1 MDADE
6 PVTPVDAGGIRRMVA
21 RSSLQVRLA
30 ALSALLAAMVMI
42 VTFSVLSVQV
52 RQNTQQLFARE
63 LIHNGRTLVALQHE
77 SRRQLVLTASLIAE
91 SPTLHSAIS
100 TYRSEQL
107 SGSATGDILTNTV
120 QNEVRRLGANLRLST
135 TMRGTELASL
145 PAVRNALD
153 ASLVTNADEPYLD
166 GLEVDGHYF
175 GVGVAPL
182 IVDGFT
188 IGTIVVGE
196 PVDSSL
202 VTTLKRDFDGEI
214 VVSAGERIISATLP
228 DSIAS
233 IAAREPGNAERAL
246 ALGPEEYLAAIV
258 PIGKTQRGTPLRITL
273 LQPLTPTVKLLR
285 DALLRDFLIY
295 GLAAVILAGLGA
307 AALTRSVLR
316 PLRAFIQF
324 MGRGAERERLDES
337 FDATGA
343 AREIRALNESFNQ
356 LMAALSG
363 KRVELERRGS
373 ELAAATEVLTD
384 EVRERERVE
393 RALRDSEAQL
403 RQSQKLEAIG
413 TLAGGIAHDFNNMLT
428 VISGFT
434 QLAMSSLG
442 QEHPVTADLKQV
454 SDAARS
460 AATLTHQLLAFS
472 RKQVMQPRV
481 LDLEMIVS
489 NMEGMLRRLIGSRI
503 TLEVSHDGAPARVK
517 ADPGQLEQVL
527 LNLTVNARD
536 AMPDGGELHIV
547 TGHRSAASG
556 ANQVML
562 QVRDTGIGMSEEVR
576 DRIFEPFFTTK
587 EVGKGTGLGLATVYG
602 IVAQSGGSI
611 EVDSAPGRGT
621 TFTVALPPI
630 AESVTHT
637 PVDSMAA
644 VLPRGA
650 ESILIVDDEEA
661 VLDLARR
668 TLESCGYS
676 VRVARNG
683 VEALTMARGPERID
697 AIVTDVIMPNLSGP
711 QIVERCLVR
720 HPEARVVYITGYFD
734 DEIVRLEVDEEVR
747 LVRKPFTPAELAR
760 TVRSALD
767 SPRTSA
773 TFHGS

>member
-1 MDADE
+1 L
-6 PVTPVDAGGIRRMVA
+6 PVPHYQVQRIVVA
-21 RSSLQVRLA
+21 RGQA
-30 ALSALLAAMVMI
+30 
-42 VTFSVLSVQV
+42 
-52 RQNTQQLFARE
+52 
-63 LIHNGRTLVALQHE
+63 G
-77 SRRQLVLTASLIAE
+77 
-91 SPTLHSAIS
+91 
-100 TYRSEQL
+100 
-107 SGSATGDILTNTV
+107 
-120 QNEVRRLGANLRLST
+120 
-135 TMRGTELASL
+135 
-145 PAVRNALD
+145 
-153 ASLVTNADEPYLD
+153 EPGHHLD

-384 EVRERERVE
+384 EVR
-393 RALRDSEAQL
+393 ALRDSEAQL

-576 DRIFEPFFTTK
+576 DRILGRVRALVWRRSTESWRSP
-587 EVGKGTGLGLATVYG
+587 VGPSRWTARQD
-602 IVAQSGGSI
+602 A
-611 EVDSAPGRGT
+611 
-621 TFTVALPPI
+621 
-630 AESVTHT
+630 
-637 PVDSMAA
+637 
-644 VLPRGA
+644 
-650 ESILIVDDEEA
+650 
-661 VLDLARR
+661 ARR
-668 TLESCGYS
+668 S
-676 VRVARNG
+676 
-683 VEALTMARGPERID
+683 PW
-697 AIVTDVIMPNLSGP
+697 
-711 QIVERCLVR
+711 RCLR
-720 HPEARVVYITGYFD
+720 S
-734 DEIVRLEVDEEVR
+734 
-747 LVRKPFTPAELAR
+747 RKA
-760 TVRSALD
+760 
-767 SPRTSA
+767 
-773 TFHGS
+773 